1 VSKKEIKQF
10 QERYHI
16 PYFEDESN
24 KDNKYV
30 RNDRI
35 QINK

>member
-1 VSKKEIKQF
+1 M
-10 QERYHI
+10 